1 MEIIATLYIVTLFFM
16 SFFVFINYLRNNRN
30 NTERVL
36 VNFNNT
42 EICNKKEEKESFYIF
57 YRFGYWTPFGEWE
70 FIDPI
75 EKKYFRTKEEA
86 EKYYQENKDK
96 IKLPT
101 GGSRRYSDVEWV
113 KSWE

>member
-1 MEIIATLYIVTLFFM
+1 M
-16 SFFVFINYLRNNRN
+16 RNNRN

-36 VNFNNT
+36 VNSNNT
-42 EICNKKEEKESFYIF
+42 EICNKKEKESFYVF

-70 FIDPI
+70 FTDPI
-75 EKKYFRTKEEA
+75 EKKYFRTKEES